1 MPKGVVVFEV
11 NGPFFF
17 AAADKFKTTLNMVRK
32 KPKVIIL
39 RMRHVMTLDA
49 TGLHALEDVFEKAR
63 RDGTVLMLSGVHAQP
78 LVVMKQSGFAEKV
91 GENHMTTSLDEA
103 LRQAEAIVATPERV

>member
-1 MPKGVVVFEV
+1 
-11 NGPFFF
+11 
-17 AAADKFKTTLNMVRK
+17 
-32 KPKVIIL
+32 
-39 RMRHVMTLDA
+39 MTLDA
-49 TGLHALEDVFEKAR
+49 IGLHALEDVFEKAR